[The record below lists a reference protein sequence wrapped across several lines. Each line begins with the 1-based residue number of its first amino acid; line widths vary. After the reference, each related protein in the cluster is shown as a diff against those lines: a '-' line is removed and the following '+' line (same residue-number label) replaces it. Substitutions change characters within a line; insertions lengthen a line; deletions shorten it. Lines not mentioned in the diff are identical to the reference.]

1 MESMDSQSRK
11 KRTLLINPKF
21 QWTLIGYGAAGATMI
36 LITVY
41 LLITYGFQRFIEL
54 GNSLG
59 MPPEENVYFQFI
71 KMQQESFNQIILAIA
86 LIVGLVLIIGGLI
99 VSHKIAGPIYRMQKE
114 FFRMRELPPDELFE
128 IKFRKGDF
136 FPELAESFNVLVR
149 SWREKK

>member
-1 MESMDSQSRK
+1 
-11 KRTLLINPKF
+11 
-21 QWTLIGYGAAGATMI
+21 MI

-59 MPPEENVYFQFI
+59 LPPEENVYFQFI

-86 LIVGLVLIIGGLI
+86 LIVGFVLIVGGLM

-114 FFRMRELPPDELFE
+114 FSRMRDLPPNELFE
-128 IKFRKGDF
+128 VKFRKGDF

-149 SWREKK
+149 AWRERK